1 MAFMPDLLSIHTL
14 VYNYIQTGARD
25 GGIYKKCHKLKLNKH
40 ELFLPKLVDL
50 YDRNEIQIPP
60 RIRLSFN
67 LKAILFESPTVTN
80 FRKSIQLNKTSKTID
95 SRNFKKNSLP

>member
-1 MAFMPDLLSIHTL
+1 MPDLLSIHF

-40 ELFLPKLVDL
+40 ELFLPKLFDL

-60 RIRLSFN
+60 KNPFKLSNFVGKVLLSLN
-67 LKAILFESPTVTN
+67 S

-95 SRNFKKNSLP
+95 SRNLQKNSLP